1 MNRSKLD
8 ALIMEQEGLNS
19 LSRSDIEAVQLQ
31 KLNDLLSR
39 EQQRQGFYRAL
50 PSHLDSLEELRTLPF
65 TTDEDLALN
74 APSLLLTSQ
83 AEIQRVLSDATSGTT
98 GAAKRVFYTH
108 GDCENTVR
116 LFMAGLS
123 ELIFP
128 GSCTMICMPFSG
140 PYGLGELIAEA
151 VTRLGAKP
159 LKLGVRL
166 RYGELS
172 EVMDREKPDTF
183 VGMPVQLLSL
193 LRFCG
198 KSSLR
203 RALISGDACP
213 LSVTRRAEELLGTRL
228 FPHYGSREM
237 GLGGAVTCPA
247 HEGMH
252 LRENH
257 VIAEIVDDEGCP
269 LPHGQYGE
277 LVITTIGMEAMPLIR
292 YRTGDY
298 TRIFP
303 EPCLCGSAT
312 IRLDTLRRKGV
323 SADILNLD
331 EEIFDLPFVVD
342 YRAELSG
349 DTICIE
355 ALCLGGSV
363 EALETAALRAMP
375 EKRVKIKMRP
385 ASKDDRPMV
394 LGKRR
399 LEIH

>member
-19 LSRSDIEAVQLQ
+19 LSRADIEAVQLQ

-98 GAAKRVFYTH
+98 GTAKRVFYTL

-159 LKLGVRL
+159 LKLGVSL
-166 RYGELS
+166 NYGELS

-198 KSSLR
+198 KGSLR

-257 VIAEIVDDEGCP
+257 VIAEIIDEEGRP

-303 EPCLCGSAT
+303 ESCPCGSPT

-349 DTICIE
+349 DTLCIE
-355 ALCLGGSV
+355 ALCLDGSG
-363 EALETAALRAMP
+363 EALEDAALRAMP
-375 EKRVKIKMRP
+375 GKKVKIKMGT

-394 LGKRR
+394 LGKRK
-399 LEIH
+399 IF